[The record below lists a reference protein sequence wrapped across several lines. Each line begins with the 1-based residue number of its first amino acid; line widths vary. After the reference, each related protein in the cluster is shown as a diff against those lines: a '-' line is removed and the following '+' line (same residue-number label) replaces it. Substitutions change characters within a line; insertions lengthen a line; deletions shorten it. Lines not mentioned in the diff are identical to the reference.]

1 MIGERIR
8 NRRKE
13 LHLSLRELGVRTD
26 LTAGF
31 LSQVENDKVTP
42 SLNSLQRIA
51 AALDVPM
58 FRLLDGAQAPSPI
71 IRAGERTPFLLRGWN
86 TSYDV
91 LTAPT
96 IRAFMTVLVHL
107 QPGTPVT
114 AQKLVRPTEEW
125 MMVLEGQVEVQ
136 LETDT
141 YTLQPGDTLSYQ
153 GAALRQFAALSVQPA
168 VVVCCIAPPVL

>member
-1 MIGERIR
+1 MIGDRIR
-8 NRRKE
+8 ARRKE
-13 LHLSLRELGVRTD
+13 LHLSLRELGERTD

-31 LSQVENDKVTP
+31 LSQVENEKVTP

-51 AALDVPM
+51 ASLDVPM
-58 FRLLDGAQAPSPI
+58 FRLLDGPQPPSPI
-71 IRAGERTPFLLRGWN
+71 IRASERTPFLLRGWN

-96 IRAFMTVLVHL
+96 VRAFMTVLVRL
-107 QPGTPVT
+107 QPDTPVT

-136 LETDT
+136 LETEN
-141 YTLQPGDTLSYQ
+141 YALQPGDTLSYQ
-153 GAALRQFAALSVQPA
+153 GATLRQFAAIGALPA